1 MVSRDL
7 SDHPVEAHW
16 GEVLSELER
25 EERPDHRDVVLARR
39 LGVAG
44 VDDRGFCTWG
54 IQTGPFTPCSADF
67 VTTMFNLH
75 TFHTGGSH
83 FLLPHS

>member
-25 EERPDHRDVVLARR
+25 EERPDHRYVVLPRR

-44 VDDRGFCTWG
+44 VQIRVCLCNLGFN
-54 IQTGPFTPCSADF
+54 I
-67 VTTMFNLH
+67 
-75 TFHTGGSH
+75 
-83 FLLPHS
+83 LP